1 MNLIQ
6 VEHGLP
12 PRKNLRGRKGSAFLA
27 VVLVLAV
34 VSAMMSLGT
43 TKLTHAATS
52 STESNKISLQ
62 AQQYAVSEASFLQS
76 LAYSDLKPVSKQ
88 SIAGSDFKKEVTWS
102 KETTSSST
110 QQKTATV
117 KIYKGD
123 ESLPRAELNLV
134 RYNAKVSSVPIG
146 TIIAWASTKNPT
158 DGTWL
163 DCNGQ
168 SCANYAELVS
178 VLGKNTVPDYRNRF
192 LEGNATPGKYIE
204 AGLPNITGYIGAGW
218 MSGTGAFKNYQYWG
232 ASGDGHGHPNTD
244 SCSFDASRSSPIYG
258 KSTTVQPP
266 AATVRWLI
274 KAA

>member
-1 MNLIQ
+1 
-6 VEHGLP
+6 
-12 PRKNLRGRKGSAFLA
+12 
-27 VVLVLAV
+27 
-34 VSAMMSLGT
+34 MMSLGT
-43 TKLTHAATS
+43 AKLTHAAAS

-62 AQQYAVSEASFLQS
+62 AQQYAVSEASFLKS

-102 KETTSSST
+102 NETTSSST

-123 ESLPRAELNLV
+123 ETLPRAELNLT
-134 RYNAKVSSVPIG
+134 RYNTKVSSVPIG

-192 LEGNATPGKYIE
+192 LEGSTSPNKYIE

-218 MSGTGAFKNYQYWG
+218 MSGAGAFKNYQYWG
-232 ASGDGHGHPNTD
+232 VSGDGHGYPSTD

>member
-1 MNLIQ
+1 
-6 VEHGLP
+6 
-12 PRKNLRGRKGSAFLA
+12 
-27 VVLVLAV
+27 
-34 VSAMMSLGT
+34 MMSLGT
-43 TKLTHAATS
+43 AKLTHAAAS

-76 LAYSDLKPVSKQ
+76 LAYSALKPVSKQ

-123 ESLPRAELNLV
+123 ETLPRAELNLV
-134 RYNAKVSSVPIG
+134 RYNAKISSVPIG

-178 VLGKNTVPDYRNRF
+178 VLGKNTVPDYRGRF
-192 LEGNATPGKYIE
+192 LEGHTTPGNE
-204 AGLPNITGYIGAGW
+204 LDPGLPDITGTFGVHGHDTEGNNTIGGNRI
-218 MSGTGAFKNYQYWG
+218 SGAFYVI
-232 ASGDGHGHPNTD
+232 ASWCRPTAGRD
-244 SCSFDASRSSPIYG
+244 SNGGSVVGFKASNSNSIYG

-266 AATVRWLI
+266 ATTVRWLI